1 MNTGQSPSGGS
12 GKRRAGPQGTQVL
25 SAAQLQQIMRDETL
39 ASEQRASAYQ
49 PVLEGISESVR
60 DRRFALRAGRQTI
73 GRRNDNDI
81 VVDDPSVSASH
92 AWITQQHEQCVV
104 MNTLSTN
111 GTFVNEKRVHDAVLE
126 HGDHVRFGQVEFRF
140 LTREQEVRGWRR
152 YRWTIVAIVGVL
164 VLAAL
169 AGWLL

>member
-1 MNTGQSPSGGS
+1 MNTGRSPSNGS
-12 GKRRAGPQGTQVL
+12 GGRHAGPQGTQVL

-39 ASEQRASAYQ
+39 ASEQHASAYR
-49 PVLEGISESVR
+49 PVLKGLSESVR
-60 DRRFALRAGRQTI
+60 DSRFALRAGRQTI

-92 AWITQQHEQCVV
+92 AWIIQQHEQCVV

-111 GTFVNEKRVHDAVLE
+111 GTFVNEKRVHDAVLA

-140 LTREQEVRGWRR
+140 LTREQEAGGLRR
-152 YRWTIVAIVGVL
+152 YRWAIVAVVGVL
-164 VLAAL
+164 VLAGL
-169 AGWLL
+169 VGWLL